1 MAKGAIA
8 KKEILE
14 KLKNTFEDSFMQ
26 DDKILRIPWT
36 EGGEPLEIKVTLTA
50 AKDIIGGGASGDFDW
65 SDPPKS
71 DTVEVTSAAAAPTQE
86 EKENVA
92 NLLKQLGL

>member
-14 KLKNTFEDSFMQ
+14 KLKNTFENSFMQ

-50 AKDIIGGGASGDFDW
+50 AKDILGGGANEDFDW
-65 SDPPKS
+65 SDSPKA
-71 DTVEVTSAAAAPTQE
+71 DPVEATPAAAAPTKE